1 VLVYRRRDIRD
12 VAFIL
17 VIVVFV
23 ALSLARTLSRKQSP
37 PVSLSLSVALRHRSP
52 RRRHRHRRRRRSRS
66 VIYPSLSGVM
76 DLSTARFARLPRAA
90 ALRTPRRA
98 AKLCQSRSTL
108 VARSPL
114 RKGERASTNRP
125 ASYLRTRGAPR
136 DVSRRDA
143 ASRSARNIRR
153 RRAHFRDGG
162 VAFSPTR
169 CRTSDVRPFRT

>member
-1 VLVYRRRDIRD
+1 VLVYRDVRD

-17 VIVVFV
+17 VVVVVVVLV
-23 ALSLARTLSRKQSP
+23 ALSLASARTPSRKRSP
-37 PVSLSLSVALRHRSP
+37 PVSLPLSVALRHRSP
-52 RRRHRHRRRRRSRS
+52 RRRRHRRRSRG
-66 VIYPSLSGVM
+66 VRYPSLSGVM

-90 ALRTPRRA
+90 ALRTPRRV

-114 RKGERASTNRP
+114 RKGERASANQSAR
-125 ASYLRTRGAPR
+125 YLRTRGAPR
-136 DVSRRDA
+136 DASRRDA

-153 RRAHFRDGG
+153 RRAHFRGDG

-169 CRTSDVRPFRT
+169 RRTSDVRPFRS